1 MGEGVGMG
9 GRRGDGVG
17 EEGGGGEIVLNPLIV
32 KSHAGDKHL
41 SESCTIYDLLLCI
54 KCQREFS
61 NLEYAMYV
69 ITVTGKCSSFLLWY
83 ILKQNV

>member
-1 MGEGVGMG
+1 MG

-17 EEGGGGEIVLNPLIV
+17 EGGGGGEIVLNPLIV

-41 SESCTIYDLLLCI
+41 SESCTIYDLLLDLLFDLFI

-69 ITVTGKCSSFLLWY
+69 ITVAGKCSSFLLWY